1 MSADKGWSVGRGL
14 RFFLLLVPRD
24 EDDPFF
30 LDLLLLAEAL
40 AFVGPLI
47 FDFSRRFLL
56 ALLLLLPRLLF
67 LLFFLG
73 EAGEKLPTSTSAAS
87 TVE

>member
-14 RFFLLLVPRD
+14 RFFLLVADD
-24 EDDPFF
+24 EPFF

-40 AFVGPLI
+40 AFVEPLT
-47 FDFSRRFLL
+47 FDFGRRFLL